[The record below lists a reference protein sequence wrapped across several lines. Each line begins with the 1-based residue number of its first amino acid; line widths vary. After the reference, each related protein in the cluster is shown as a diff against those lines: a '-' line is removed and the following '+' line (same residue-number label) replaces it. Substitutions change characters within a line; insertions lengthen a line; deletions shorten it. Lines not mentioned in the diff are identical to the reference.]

1 MSTTVLQI
9 DQAGVRWGRVQAL
22 QGVSLRVQRGECIA
36 LVGGNGS
43 GKSTLLRLAHG
54 LVQPTEGTVHAG
66 NAARQAFVFQKPYV
80 LRATVLTNVALAAWL
95 QAGAQLKPPAW
106 AHAKARAMQALEDV
120 GLHQL
125 ATRQARTL
133 SGGQQQRLT
142 LARALCTQPD
152 VLLLDEPTAS
162 LAPQAKRDVEL
173 LMHQCSQRGT
183 TLLFASHN
191 LGQVKRLAT
200 RVVCLDAG
208 RVVADLPV
216 AEFFNP
222 ASAQRQ
228 ASPAAVHFLES
239 ETV

>member
-1 MSTTVLQI
+1 MTASVLQL

-22 QGVSLRVQRGECIA
+22 QGVSLQVQRGECIA

-54 LVQPTEGTVHAG
+54 LVLPTAGTVQRDG
-66 NAARQAFVFQKPYV
+66 AARQAFVFQKPYV

-95 QAGAQLKPPAW
+95 QTGAQPKPAAW
-106 AHAKARAMQALEDV
+106 AQAKASALLALTQVD
-120 GLHQL
+120 LHAL

-142 LARALCTQPD
+142 FARALCTQPD

-162 LAPQAKRDVEL
+162 LAPQAKRDVEV

-222 ASAQRQ
+222 LSPQRQ
-228 ASPAAVHFLES
+228 ASPTAVQFLES
-239 ETV
+239 ETL

>member
-1 MSTTVLQI
+1 MTASVLQL

-22 QGVSLRVQRGECIA
+22 QGVSLQVQRGECIA

-54 LVQPTEGTVHAG
+54 LVLPTAGTVQRDG
-66 NAARQAFVFQKPYV
+66 AARQAFVFQKPYV

-95 QAGAQLKPPAW
+95 QTGAQPRPAAW
-106 AHAKARAMQALEDV
+106 AQAKASALLALTQVD
-120 GLHQL
+120 LHAL

-142 LARALCTQPD
+142 FARALCTQPD
-152 VLLLDEPTAS
+152 VLLLDEPTA
-162 LAPQAKRDVEL
+162 
-173 LMHQCSQRGT
+173 
-183 TLLFASHN
+183 N

-222 ASAQRQ
+222 LSPQRQ
-228 ASPAAVHFLES
+228 ASPTAVQFLES
-239 ETV
+239 ETL